1 MSALP
6 LRTYRGR
13 GVRILCD
20 IVREAD
26 SPRITTPIRDS
37 ACVVEVLRMLQRM
50 GRAPVEREAFVV
62 LLLNSRHVP
71 LGVHVASVGTLQS
84 APVHPR
90 EVFRPA
96 VVAGAAAIIVMHNHP
111 SGDATPSPED
121 HAVTQRLR
129 TVGDVVGIEL
139 LDQIVVV

>member
-1 MSALP
+1 
-6 LRTYRGR
+6 
-13 GVRILCD
+13 
-20 IVREAD
+20 
-26 SPRITTPIRDS
+26 
-37 ACVVEVLRMLQRM
+37 MLQRM

-139 LDQIVVV
+139 LDHIVVGQDRFYSFADESYRPCPGLDSGQDVVDHRDGRLFSSP